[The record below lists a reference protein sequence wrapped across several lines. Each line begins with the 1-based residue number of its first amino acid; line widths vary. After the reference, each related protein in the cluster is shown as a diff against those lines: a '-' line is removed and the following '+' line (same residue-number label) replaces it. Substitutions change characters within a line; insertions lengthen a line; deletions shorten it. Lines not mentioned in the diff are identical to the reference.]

1 MEVLLVLAL
10 ALAAGVAVYRLSLW
24 WSERAPTDPRFS
36 ARPSDPMAT
45 VPATAPGSSNF
56 PGYGYV
62 PLASGRRSWQTRLL
76 GAAGILLMV
85 STAAALFALAVYQ
98 AVHLVNQTF
107 GHFAGSATPSVS
119 P

>member
-1 MEVLLVLAL
+1 MDVLLVLAL
-10 ALAAGVAVYRLSLW
+10 ALAAGVSVYRLSLG
-24 WSERAPTDPRFS
+24 WSERAPMDRRFS
-36 ARPSDPMAT
+36 AGQGDPMAT
-45 VPATAPGSSNF
+45 IATSPGSSSF
-56 PGYGYV
+56 PGYAYV

-76 GAAGILLMV
+76 GVAGIVLMV

-107 GHFAGSATPSVS
+107 VHFAGSPTPTVS